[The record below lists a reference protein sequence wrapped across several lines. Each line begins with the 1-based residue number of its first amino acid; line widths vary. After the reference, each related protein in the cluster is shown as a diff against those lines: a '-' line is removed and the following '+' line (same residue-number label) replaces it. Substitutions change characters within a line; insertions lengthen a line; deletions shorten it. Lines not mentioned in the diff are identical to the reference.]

1 MSAQPAPATATDK
14 PLVPAAKLYF
24 PDEDRK
30 WILEQIDQV
39 LASGQLTL
47 GKHGKEL
54 ERRWAEY
61 CGVKYAV
68 AVNSGTSSIEIP
80 LRAMGVEGK
89 DVICPTNTF
98 FATAAGIIHAG
109 GNVVLADMDPDYYSL
124 TVKEIEKRLTPKT
137 AGVVIVHIGGFVTP
151 HINEIADF
159 CKSKGIW
166 LFEDA
171 AHAHGSSYKGKKA
184 GAFGRAS
191 SFSFYPTKVMTSG
204 EGGIIATDDE
214 HVYNEALIYRDQ
226 GKASFTVNA
235 HTRLGY
241 NWRMSEIHAV
251 IGLKQMDR
259 LEFMISERQ
268 RAARAYDAAFRNDP
282 LVRPM
287 LTPDGGTANYYKYLL
302 IPARPLKDRKAMK
315 MAVRE
320 KFNVGLTGEVYE
332 EPLHKQPVFKNL
344 DRGNYPVADEG
355 CARHICLPLFP
366 GITDEMI
373 QRTIEGVKWGL
384 KEFSS

>member
-1 MSAQPAPATATDK
+1 MSTNPGADK

-61 CGVKYAV
+61 CGTKYAV

-80 LRAMGVEGK
+80 LRAFGVAGK

-98 FATAAGIIHAG
+98 FATAAGIEHAG
-109 GNVVLADMDPDYYSL
+109 GIPVLADMDPDYYSL
-124 TVKEIEKRLTPKT
+124 TVKEIEKRLTPNT
-137 AGVVIVHIGGFVTP
+137 VGVVIVHIGGFVTP
-151 HINEIADF
+151 HINDIVDF
-159 CKSKGIW
+159 CKKKGIW

-171 AHAHGSSYKGKKA
+171 AHAHGSSYKGVKA
-184 GAFGRAS
+184 GKFGRAS

-214 HVYNEALIYRDQ
+214 FVYNEALIYRDQ

-251 IGLKQMDR
+251 IGLKQLDR

-268 RAARAYDAAFRNDP
+268 RAAKAYDAAFRDDP
-282 LVRPM
+282 LAKPM
-287 LTPDGGTANYYKYLL
+287 LTPAGGVANYYKYLL
-302 IPARPLKDRKAMK
+302 IPKRPLKDRKAMK

-320 KFNVGLTGEVYE
+320 KYNVGLTGEVYE
-332 EPLHKQPVFKNL
+332 EALHKQPIFKNL
-344 DRGNYPVADEG
+344 DKGNYPNADEG

-373 QRTIEGVKWGL
+373 NRTIEGVKWGL
-384 KEFSS
+384 KEYIS